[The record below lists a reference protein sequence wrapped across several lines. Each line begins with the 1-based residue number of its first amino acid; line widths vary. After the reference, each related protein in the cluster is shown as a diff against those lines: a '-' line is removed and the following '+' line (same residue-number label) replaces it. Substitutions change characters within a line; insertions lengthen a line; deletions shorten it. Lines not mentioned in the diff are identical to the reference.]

1 MHKRGL
7 SRHAMTV
14 DVYVTFVHS
23 VKTNKT
29 YLRTFSPCGSQAI
42 LAFPYQTAWQYS
54 DRNPLT
60 GGVELRC
67 GRRDSEPISGFAAS
81 CQCCDRPQAARCYQ
95 NDAAA
100 QLVTHIAAAEL
111 VNGRTRRQNVYDKK
125 SQSYAKDNRAA
136 FIARSDKSVANV
148 NYKTL
153 LDVLYH

>member
-1 MHKRGL
+1 
-7 SRHAMTV
+7 MTI
-14 DVYVTFVHS
+14 FWREPPPPANGAS
-23 VKTNKT
+23 NAGE
-29 YLRTFSPCGSQAI
+29 LG
-42 LAFPYQTAWQYS
+42 
-54 DRNPLT
+54 RN
-60 GGVELRC
+60 
-67 GRRDSEPISGFAAS
+67 RDSEPISGFAAS

-153 LDVLYH
+153 LDVLYHWS